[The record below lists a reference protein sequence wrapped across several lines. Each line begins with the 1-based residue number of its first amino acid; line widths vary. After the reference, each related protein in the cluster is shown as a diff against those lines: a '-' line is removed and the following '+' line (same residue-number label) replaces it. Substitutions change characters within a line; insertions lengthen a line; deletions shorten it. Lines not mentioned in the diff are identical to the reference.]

1 MEGLQNT
8 VEVHLPVELVGVLL
22 AALDVLVGR
31 SVDLNSVLA
40 VTDVAAVASVSEATM
55 AVIEVRMLAPDLVDK
70 MSILTNTVD
79 VLIIHGI
86 SKEFL
91 VSSTTGAARVA
102 ELVFI
107 VKSVVHLTGSVRI
120 LNLGNIQHS
129 SKVSLIA
136 ATTSH

>member
-1 MEGLQNT
+1 VEGLQNT
-8 VEVHLPVELVGVLL
+8 VEVHLPVKLVGVLL

-70 MSILTNTVD
+70 MSILANTVD

-136 ATTSH
+136 ATTNN

>member
-22 AALDVLVGR
+22 AALHVLVGR

-70 MSILTNTVD
+70 MSILANTVD

-86 SKEFL
+86 S
-91 VSSTTGAARVA
+91 
-102 ELVFI
+102 
-107 VKSVVHLTGSVRI
+107 
-120 LNLGNIQHS
+120 
-129 SKVSLIA
+129 
-136 ATTSH
+136 

>member
-1 MEGLQNT
+1 VEGLQNT
-8 VEVHLPVELVGVLL
+8 VEVHLPVKLVGVLL

-70 MSILTNTVD
+70 MSILANTVD

-136 ATTSH
+136 ATTNH